1 MTSEKEKLNQ
11 ALYEMKRTAK
21 QLYPLFNAIN
31 DEIDKLKEEDPN
43 DPLTTKKTL
52 KYLSENIL
60 ELGGNLEDQAKF
72 IEKSINHGI

>member
-1 MTSEKEKLNQ
+1 MNDEIKLHQ
-11 ALYEMKRTAK
+11 ALGEMKKAAE

-52 KYLSENIL
+52 KYLSKSIL
-60 ELGGNLEDQAKF
+60 EIGGNLEVQANF
-72 IEKSINHGI
+72 IEKER

>member
-1 MTSEKEKLNQ
+1 MNDEIKLHQ
-11 ALYEMKRTAK
+11 ALYEMKNAAK

-52 KYLSENIL
+52 KYLSKSIL
-60 ELGGNLEDQAKF
+60 EIGGNLEDQANF
-72 IEKSINHGI
+72 IEKER

>member
-1 MTSEKEKLNQ
+1 MNDEIKLHQ
-11 ALYEMKRTAK
+11 ALGEMKQTAK

-52 KYLSENIL
+52 KYLSKSIL
-60 ELGGNLEDQAKF
+60 ELGGNLEDQAEF
-72 IEKSINHGI
+72 IEKEQ

>member
-1 MTSEKEKLNQ
+1 MLNMNDEIKLHQ
-11 ALYEMKRTAK
+11 ALGEMKNAAK

-52 KYLSENIL
+52 KYLSKSIL

-72 IEKSINHGI
+72 IEKEQ

>member
-1 MTSEKEKLNQ
+1 MNDEIKLHQ
-11 ALYEMKRTAK
+11 ALYEMKNAAK

-52 KYLSENIL
+52 KYLSKSIL

-72 IEKSINHGI
+72 IEKEQ

>member
-52 KYLSENIL
+52 KYLSKNIL

-72 IEKSINHGI
+72 IGKEH

>member
-1 MTSEKEKLNQ
+1 MNDEIKLHQ
-11 ALYEMKRTAK
+11 ALGEMKQTAK

-52 KYLSENIL
+52 KYLSKSIL
-60 ELGGNLEDQAKF
+60 EQGGNLDEPAKI
-72 IEKSINHGI
+72 IEKEQ

>member
-1 MTSEKEKLNQ
+1 MLNMNDEIKLHQ
-11 ALYEMKRTAK
+11 ALGEMKNAAK

-31 DEIDKLKEEDPN
+31 DEIDKLKEEDPS

-52 KYLSENIL
+52 KYLSKSIL

-72 IEKSINHGI
+72 IEKER

>member
-1 MTSEKEKLNQ
+1 MNDEIKLHQ
-11 ALYEMKRTAK
+11 ALGEMKRTAE

-31 DEIDKLKEEDPN
+31 DEIDKLKEEDPS

-52 KYLSENIL
+52 KYLSKSIL

-72 IEKSINHGI
+72 IEKEQ

>member
-1 MTSEKEKLNQ
+1 MNDEIKLHQ
-11 ALYEMKRTAK
+11 ALGEMKQAAK

-52 KYLSENIL
+52 KYLSKSIL
-60 ELGGNLEDQAKF
+60 ELGGNLEDQADF
-72 IEKSINHGI
+72 IEKEQ

>member
-1 MTSEKEKLNQ
+1 MNDEIKLHQ
-11 ALYEMKRTAK
+11 ALGEMKNAAK

-52 KYLSENIL
+52 KYLSKSIL
-60 ELGGNLEDQAKF
+60 ELGGRLDDQAEF
-72 IEKSINHGI
+72 IEKEQ

>member
-1 MTSEKEKLNQ
+1 MYDEIKLHQ
-11 ALYEMKRTAK
+11 ALYEMKNAAK

-52 KYLSENIL
+52 KYLSKSIL
-60 ELGGNLEDQAKF
+60 ELGGNLEDQANF
-72 IEKSINHGI
+72 IEKER